1 MKNYLIGYTM
11 RWRGVDVSSSIIIQS
26 ETFPTEE
33 FLINEFRKKD
43 IAEFDYRVSI
53 IAISEVPDGWRK

>member
-1 MKNYLIGYTM
+1 M
-11 RWRGVDVSSSIIIQS
+11 RWRGVDVSSSIVIQS

-43 IAEFDYRVSI
+43 VAEFDYRVSI